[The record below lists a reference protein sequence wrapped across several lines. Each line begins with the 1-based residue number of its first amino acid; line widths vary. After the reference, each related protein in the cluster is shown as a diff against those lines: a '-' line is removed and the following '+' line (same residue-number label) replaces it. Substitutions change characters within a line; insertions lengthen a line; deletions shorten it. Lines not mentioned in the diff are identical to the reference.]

1 MEVRLVV
8 GSLLFLAATA
18 AAQQGGAPAAGAP
31 AAGSPALGTPAAGTT
46 QPKQDPDK
54 PQPTPAEEAATLQK
68 EKDRLMKEIQ
78 YAQERATRAK
88 ALLTEKFAPS
98 KPTWRAIDAG
108 TMAQQMAAAV
118 EQVRPIAARVA
129 SQDELKEAFGSDG
142 MLMVNGNMLRRPQFD
157 AVMDYVRTL
166 PNSGDDNQRAQRI
179 LMDLIRT
186 EVSCSAFPDSEA
198 MAMAGEVVQHLANG
212 TPAAELVK
220 KHGVVPGA
228 SPEGRLT
235 ITRNSEF
242 GPVIEQMAFATKVG
256 ERTLPIRTSLGVLVL
271 QVASFEKG
279 ASNELDKLQVDAVL
293 VPLTDDGMKVQQVLE
308 MAMKGQVQ
316 LVARDEATIG
326 MLPKI
331 FRPQATGKTVDAATL
346 QATIEKL
353 AAEVEKLRGATDD
366 ASKKRFADLEQQL
379 AQTKAALMQMET
391 VKGVDVKKAEVVTP
405 PKDAEKKPDAP
416 K

>member
-31 AAGSPALGTPAAGTT
+31 AAGAPAAGTT

-68 EKDRLMKEIQ
+68 EKDRLLKEIQ

-118 EQVRPIAARVA
+118 EQVRPIAARVGNE
-129 SQDELKEAFGSDG
+129 SELKEAFGSDG
-142 MLMVNGNMLRRPQFD
+142 MLMVNGNMIRRPQFD

-179 LMDLIRT
+179 LMDMIRT
-186 EVSCSAFPDSEA
+186 EVACSAFPDSEA
-198 MAMAGEVVQHLANG
+198 MSVAGEVVQRLANG
-212 TPAAELVK
+212 TPAADLAR
-220 KHGVVPGA
+220 KHGVLPGA

-242 GPVIEQMAFATKVG
+242 GPVLEQAAFATKVG
-256 ERTLPIRTSLGVLVL
+256 ERTLPIRTSLGVLVM

-279 ASNELDKLQVDAVL
+279 ASNELDKLQVDAIL
-293 VPLTDDGMKVQQVLE
+293 VPLVEDRFKVQQVLDTA
-308 MAMKGQVQ
+308 MAGQVQ
-316 LVARDEATIG
+316 LVARDEAVIG

-331 FRPQATGKTVDAATL
+331 FRQQSTGKAVDAATL
-346 QATIEKL
+346 QATIDQL
-353 AAEVEKLRGATDD
+353 TAEIEKLRSATDE

-379 AQTKAALMQMET
+379 ARTKAAMMQIET
-391 VKGVDVKKAEVVTP
+391 VKGVEVKKADVVTP
-405 PKDAEKKPDAP
+405 PKDAQKKPDAP

>member
-31 AAGSPALGTPAAGTT
+31 AAGTPAVGTT

-68 EKDRLMKEIQ
+68 EKDRLLKEIQ
-78 YAQERATRAK
+78 YAQERAARAK

-98 KPTWRAIDAG
+98 KPSWRAIDAG

-118 EQVRPIAARVA
+118 EQARPIAARVA
-129 SQDELKEAFGSDG
+129 NDAEKKEAFGDDG
-142 MLMVNGNMLRRPQFD
+142 MLMVNGNVIRRPQFD
-157 AVMDYVRTL
+157 TVMDYVRTL

-179 LMDLIRT
+179 LMDMIRT
-186 EVSCSAFPDSEA
+186 EVACSAFPDSEA
-198 MAMAGEVVQHLANG
+198 MSVAGEVVQRLANG
-212 TPAAELVK
+212 TPAADLAR

-242 GPVIEQMAFATKVG
+242 GPVLEQIAFATKVG
-256 ERTLPIRTSLGVLVL
+256 ERTLPIRTPLGVLVM

-279 ASNELDKLQVDAVL
+279 ASNELDKLMVDAVL
-293 VPLTDDGMKVQQVLE
+293 VPLVEDRFKVQQVLDTA
-308 MAMKGQVQ
+308 MAGQVQ
-316 LVARDEATIG
+316 LVARDEAVIG

-331 FRPQATGKTVDAATL
+331 FRQQSTGKAVDAATL
-346 QATIEKL
+346 QATIDKL
-353 AAEVEKLRGATDD
+353 TAEVEKFRGATDD

-379 AQTKAALMQMET
+379 AQTKAALMQIET
-391 VKGVDVKKAEVVTP
+391 VKGLEVKKADVVTT
-405 PKDAEKKPDAP
+405 PKDADKKPDAP

>member
-31 AAGSPALGTPAAGTT
+31 ATGTPAAGAI

-54 PQPTPAEEAATLQK
+54 PQPTPAEEAAALQK
-68 EKDRLMKEIQ
+68 EKERLLKEIQ

-118 EQVRPIAARVA
+118 EQARPIAARVA
-129 SQDELKEAFGSDG
+129 NDSERKEAFGEDG
-142 MLMVNGNMLRRPQFD
+142 MLMVNGNLIRRPAFD

-179 LMDLIRT
+179 LMDMIRT
-186 EVSCSAFPDSEA
+186 EVACSAFPDSEA
-198 MAMAGEVVQHLANG
+198 MSVAGEVVQRLANG
-212 TPAAELVK
+212 TPAADLAR

-235 ITRNSEF
+235 ITRNSEH
-242 GPVIEQMAFATKVG
+242 GPVLEHIAFATKVG
-256 ERTLPIRTSLGVLVL
+256 ERTLPIRTPLGVLVM

-293 VPLTDDGMKVQQVLE
+293 VPLVEDRFKVQQVLDTA
-308 MAMKGQVQ
+308 MAGQVQ
-316 LVARDEATIG
+316 LVARDEATLG

-331 FRPQATGKTVDAATL
+331 FRPQQTGKAVDAGTL
-346 QATIEKL
+346 QATIDKL
-353 AAEVEKLRGATDD
+353 TAEVEKFRGATDD
-366 ASKKRFADLEQQL
+366 AGKKRFAELEQQL
-379 AQTKAALMQMET
+379 AQTKAAMAQLGT
-391 VKGVDVKKAEVVTP
+391 RKAVEV
-405 PKDAEKKPDAP
+405 KKPDAETP
-416 K
+416 QKDDVKKHEAPQ

>member
-31 AAGSPALGTPAAGTT
+31 AAGAPAAGTT

-68 EKDRLMKEIQ
+68 EKDRLLKEIQ

-118 EQVRPIAARVA
+118 EQVRPIAARVGNE
-129 SQDELKEAFGSDG
+129 SELKEAFGSDG
-142 MLMVNGNMLRRPQFD
+142 MLMVNGNMIRRPQFD
-157 AVMDYVRTL
+157 SVMDYVRTL

-179 LMDLIRT
+179 LMDMIRT
-186 EVSCSAFPDSEA
+186 EVACSAFPDSEA
-198 MAMAGEVVQHLANG
+198 MSVAGEVVQRLANG
-212 TPAAELVK
+212 TPAADLAR
-220 KHGVVPGA
+220 KHGVLPGA

-242 GPVIEQMAFATKVG
+242 GPVLEQAAFATKVG
-256 ERTLPIRTSLGVLVL
+256 ERTLPIRTSLGVLVM

-279 ASNELDKLQVDAVL
+279 ASNELDKLQVDAIL
-293 VPLTDDGMKVQQVLE
+293 VPLVEDRFKVQQVLDTA
-308 MAMKGQVQ
+308 MAGQVQ
-316 LVARDEATIG
+316 LVARDEAVIG

-331 FRPQATGKTVDAATL
+331 FRQQSTGKAVDAATL
-346 QATIEKL
+346 QATIDQL
-353 AAEVEKLRGATDD
+353 TAEIEKLRSATDE

-379 AQTKAALMQMET
+379 ARTKAAMMQIET
-391 VKGVDVKKAEVVTP
+391 VKGVEVKKADVVTP
-405 PKDAEKKPDAP
+405 PKDAQKKPDAP

>member
-31 AAGSPALGTPAAGTT
+31 AAGAPAAGTT

-68 EKDRLMKEIQ
+68 EKDRLLKEIQ

-118 EQVRPIAARVA
+118 EQVRPIAARVGNE
-129 SQDELKEAFGSDG
+129 SELKEAFGSDG
-142 MLMVNGNMLRRPQFD
+142 MLMVNGNMIRRPQFD
-157 AVMDYVRTL
+157 SVMDYVRTL

-179 LMDLIRT
+179 LMDMIRT
-186 EVSCSAFPDSEA
+186 EVACSAFPDSEA
-198 MAMAGEVVQHLANG
+198 MSVAGEVVQRLANG
-212 TPAAELVK
+212 TPAADLAR
-220 KHGVVPGA
+220 KHGVLPGA

-242 GPVIEQMAFATKVG
+242 GPVLEQAAFATKVG
-256 ERTLPIRTSLGVLVL
+256 ERTLPIRTSLGVLVM

-279 ASNELDKLQVDAVL
+279 ASNELDKLQVDAIL
-293 VPLTDDGMKVQQVLE
+293 VPLVEDRFKVQQVLDTA
-308 MAMKGQVQ
+308 MAGQVQ
-316 LVARDEATIG
+316 LVARDEAVIG

-331 FRPQATGKTVDAATL
+331 FRQQSTGKAVDAATL
-346 QATIEKL
+346 QATIDQL
-353 AAEVEKLRGATDD
+353 TAEIEKLRSATDE

-379 AQTKAALMQMET
+379 ARTKAAMMQIET
-391 VKGVDVKKAEVVTP
+391 GKGVEVKKADVVTP
-405 PKDAEKKPDAP
+405 PKDAQKKPDAP

>member
-31 AAGSPALGTPAAGTT
+31 AAGTPAAGAATA
-46 QPKQDPDK
+46 PKQDPDR

-68 EKDRLMKEIQ
+68 EKDRLLKEIQ

-118 EQVRPIAARVA
+118 EQVRPIAARVGNE
-129 SQDELKEAFGSDG
+129 SELKEAFGSDG
-142 MLMVNGNMLRRPQFD
+142 MLMVNGNMIRRPQFD
-157 AVMDYVRTL
+157 SVMDYVRTL

-179 LMDLIRT
+179 LMDMIRT
-186 EVSCSAFPDSEA
+186 EVACSAFPDSEA
-198 MAMAGEVVQHLANG
+198 MALAGEVVQHLANG
-212 TPAAELVK
+212 MPAAELVK
-220 KHGVVPGA
+220 KHGLVPGS
-228 SPEGRLT
+228 SPEGRMT

-242 GPVIEQMAFATKVG
+242 GPVIEQIAFATKVG
-256 ERTLPIRTSLGVLVL
+256 ERTLPIRTSLGVLVM

-293 VPLTDDGMKVQQVLE
+293 VPLTEDSLKVQQVLDTA
-308 MAMKGQVQ
+308 MAGQVQ
-316 LVARDEATIG
+316 LVTRDEATLG

-331 FRPQATGKTVDAATL
+331 FRPQQTGKSVDAATL
-346 QATIEKL
+346 QATIDQL
-353 AAEVEKLRGATDD
+353 TAEIEKLRSATDE
-366 ASKKRFADLEQQL
+366 ASKKRFAELEQQL
-379 AQTKAALMQMET
+379 ARTKAALMQAET
-391 VKGVDVKKAEVVTP
+391 MKGVDVKKAEVVTP
-405 PKDAEKKPDAP
+405 PKDAQKKPDAP

>member
-18 AAQQGGAPAAGAP
+18 AAQQGGAPAAGP
-31 AAGSPALGTPAAGTT
+31 AAGTPAVGTT

-179 LMDLIRT
+179 LMDMIRT
-186 EVSCSAFPDSEA
+186 EVACSAFPDSEA

-331 FRPQATGKTVDAATL
+331 FRPQATGKAVDPATL

-379 AQTKAALMQMET
+379 AQTKAALMQLET
-391 VKGVDVKKAEVVTP
+391 VKGVEVKKAAVVTP

>member
-31 AAGSPALGTPAAGTT
+31 ALGTPAAT
-46 QPKQDPDK
+46 PAKQDPDK
-54 PQPTPAEEAATLQK
+54 PQPTPAEEAASLQK
-68 EKDRLMKEIQ
+68 EKDRLLKEIQ

-118 EQVRPIAARVA
+118 EQVRPIAARVGNE
-129 SQDELKEAFGSDG
+129 SELKEAFGSDG
-142 MLMVNGNMLRRPQFD
+142 MLMVNGNMIRRPQFD
-157 AVMDYVRTL
+157 SVMDYVRTL

-179 LMDLIRT
+179 LMDMIRT
-186 EVSCSAFPDSEA
+186 EVACSAFPDSEA
-198 MAMAGEVVQHLANG
+198 MALAGEVVQHLANG
-212 TPAAELVK
+212 MAPAELAR

-242 GPVIEQMAFATKVG
+242 GPVIEQAAFATKVG
-256 ERTLPIRTSLGVLVL
+256 ERTLPIRTSLGVLVM

-279 ASNELDKLQVDAVL
+279 ASNELDKLQVDAIL
-293 VPLTDDGMKVQQVLE
+293 VPLTEDRLKVQQVLDTA
-308 MAMKGQVQ
+308 MAGQVQ
-316 LVARDEATIG
+316 LVTRDEATLG
-326 MLPKI
+326 LLPKI
-331 FRPQATGKTVDAATL
+331 FRPQQTGKPVETTTL
-346 QATIEKL
+346 QATIDQL
-353 AAEVEKLRGATDD
+353 TAEIEKLRSATDE

-379 AQTKAALMQMET
+379 ARTKAALMQAET
-391 VKGVDVKKAEVVTP
+391 VKGLDVKKAEVVTP
-405 PKDAEKKPDAP
+405 PKDVQKKPDAP